1 MQLRYWMIFGSLC
14 ACEKKHDN
22 IMTTIKSLLKF
33 STGLLTPY
41 CLYISPLVA
50 HLFSTQWAETIS
62 PETFQ
67 VFQREEVQEHL
78 LKLRCETG
86 HVAKSAVLGANF
98 LCFTEINLP
107 ASQTSIRRLQQG
119 FEPSDVRLVH
129 LIFFAL
135 ASYENVFVAN
145 HPLINVLDHFGR
157 INQFTDSPLISR
169 HTWDF
174 HWLSLAAVLQNLSRS
189 FRLKSKFSPQFAD
202 QCAPGRAQDFLVS
215 LAE

>member
-86 HVAKSAVLGANF
+86 HVTKSAVLGANF

-129 LIFFAL
+129 LIFFCIGKL
-135 ASYENVFVAN
+135 
-145 HPLINVLDHFGR
+145 
-157 INQFTDSPLISR
+157 
-169 HTWDF
+169 
-174 HWLSLAAVLQNLSRS
+174 
-189 FRLKSKFSPQFAD
+189 
-202 QCAPGRAQDFLVS
+202 
-215 LAE
+215 